1 MKKFW
6 LGYHPQLS
14 KNHFVD
20 VLPPNHYLLFISSY
34 IYVAKVDM
42 QKTVKD
48 LHFCWAGTRGSLH
61 LTVSKVLEAYWSEM
75 KVTLNI
81 FNVRMLVNF

>member
-1 MKKFW
+1 M
-6 LGYHPQLS
+6 
-14 KNHFVD
+14 D

-48 LHFCWAGTRGSLH
+48 LHSCWVGTRGSLH
-61 LTVSKVLEAYWSEM
+61 LTTGKVSKAIVV
-75 KVTLNI
+75 K
-81 FNVRMLVNF
+81 

>member
-1 MKKFW
+1 
-6 LGYHPQLS
+6 
-14 KNHFVD
+14 
-20 VLPPNHYLLFISSY
+20 
-34 IYVAKVDM
+34 M

-61 LTVSKVLEAYWSEM
+61 LTMSKVLEAYWSEM